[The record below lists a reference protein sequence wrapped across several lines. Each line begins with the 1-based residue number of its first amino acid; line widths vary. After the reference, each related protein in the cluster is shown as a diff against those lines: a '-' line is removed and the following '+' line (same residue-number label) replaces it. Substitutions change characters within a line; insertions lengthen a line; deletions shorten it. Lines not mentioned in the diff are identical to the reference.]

1 MYIYMYINILTN
13 AFVSKHFFIWCS
25 RTASDTVEGANIGE
39 APAASVG
46 RSAPDLVLGRSRTT
60 SGATGGMTPW
70 APEKTLG
77 DDRMTRE

>member
-1 MYIYMYINILTN
+1 MHLFLKT
-13 AFVSKHFFIWCS
+13 FFHRS

-46 RSAPDLVLGRSRTT
+46 HSAPDLVLGRSRTT

-70 APEKTLG
+70 APEKTLDSMG
-77 DDRMTRE
+77 